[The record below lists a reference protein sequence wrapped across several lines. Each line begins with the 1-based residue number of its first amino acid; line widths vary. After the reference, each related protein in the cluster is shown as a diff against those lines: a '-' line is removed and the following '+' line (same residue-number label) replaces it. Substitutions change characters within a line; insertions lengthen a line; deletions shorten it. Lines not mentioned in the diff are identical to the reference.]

1 MTTELRQTAKNE
13 FEKDF
18 LKLMNNAFLERQC
31 KIWENIEI
39 LNLSQPKEEETI
51 LCQNQIIIQIFFY
64 RKSFCNRNEKDP
76 NNLE

>member
-31 KIWENIEI
+31 KI
-39 LNLSQPKEEETI
+39 
-51 LCQNQIIIQIFFY
+51 
-64 RKSFCNRNEKDP
+64 
-76 NNLE
+76 